1 MTLKYVDIHNRLFL
15 ALEGVLFVTCRLSL
29 NIVKLIIAGGQGRQG
44 LLGVGGG
51 HHQANL
57 RQAAARTQR
66 GAPGPAK
73 GRMNSVIKIFELSS
87 KNICAR
93 VKIFSD
99 VTTSCCYRLC

>member
-29 NIVKLIIAGGQGRQG
+29 NLQLIIVAGGQGCQG

-87 KNICAR
+87 KNICAGI
-93 VKIFSD
+93 KIFND